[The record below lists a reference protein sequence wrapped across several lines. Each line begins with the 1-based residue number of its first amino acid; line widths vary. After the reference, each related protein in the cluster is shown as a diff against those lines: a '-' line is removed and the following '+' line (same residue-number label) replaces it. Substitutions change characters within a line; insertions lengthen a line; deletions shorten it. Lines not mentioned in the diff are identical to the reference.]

1 MRALPPLAHH
11 GSRWVLPMADR
22 SAAVLAELLLAED
35 PARTT
40 AALEEQLA
48 GDPPLVLWVVCLAAR
63 REQLRL
69 GTVREVAQW
78 LGEHAHEALQWDPP
92 EGEPNG
98 DGIDAPVEAF
108 ADQVAA
114 SLSLADLTAQVS
126 QKNVGGDEAPPE
138 SARDLSDAG
147 GTPLRFVPP
156 YRLPAQAAY
165 LAGLLHDAQRWFA
178 LVGNGET
185 QPATAAPWDWLE
197 NAAESPA
204 NPHVAKAR
212 AILSGAEASESTGLD
227 VQASRDRG
235 LKGRQLW
242 MEAVPGAGVSLPT
255 LAARMSRLT
264 RLEQQFQ
271 AALEVEKLEAMAE
284 FAAGAGHE
292 INNPLA
298 IIAGRAQLLLKDE
311 ADPER
316 RRELALIN
324 AQVKRAHEMI
334 ADLWLF
340 ARPPRPEFQTVDLVQ
355 LVDRV
360 VEEMAPQ
367 AAQRGVSLRR
377 AGEPGSLPAEADPV
391 QLCVAL
397 HALCKN
403 SLEAIGRDGQ
413 IEIGLRGSRS
423 EVEIRVSD
431 TGPGVTPD
439 ERRHI
444 FDPFYSARQA
454 GRGLG
459 MGLSKCWRIV
469 TGHGGRIT
477 VESPPGQ
484 GAQFVIILPRFA
496 PRCGREP

>member
-1 MRALPPLAHH
+1 MRPLPPLAHH

-22 SAAVLAELLLAED
+22 SAAVLAQLLLAED
-35 PARTT
+35 PAQVG
-40 AALEEQLA
+40 AAVARQLA
-48 GDPPLVLWVVCLAAR
+48 ADPPLVVWAVCLAAQH
-63 REQLRL
+63 EQLRL
-69 GTVREVAQW
+69 GTVCEVAQW

-92 EGEPNG
+92 DCAALEQR
-98 DGIDAPVEAF
+98 DDAGVEALG
-108 ADQVAA
+108 DLVAA
-114 SLSLADLTAQVS
+114 SLCLADLAAQVS
-126 QKNVGGDEAPPE
+126 QKNAGWDEVPRE
-138 SARDLSDAG
+138 SARDPSDAG
-147 GTPLRFVPP
+147 GTSLRFIPP
-156 YRLPAQAAY
+156 YSLPAQAAY

-178 LVGNGET
+178 LVGSGNA

-197 NAAESPA
+197 NTAQCPA
-204 NPHVAKAR
+204 SPHVATAR
-212 AILSGAEASESTGLD
+212 AILSGAEASDSTGLD

-242 MEAVPGAGVSLPT
+242 METVPGAGVLLPV
-255 LAARMSRLT
+255 LAARMTRLA

-377 AGEPGSLPAEADPV
+377 AGEPGPLPVEADPV

-397 HALCKN
+397 NALLKN

-413 IEIGLRGSRS
+413 VEIGLRGSRS

-469 TGHGGRIT
+469 TGHGGGIA

-484 GAQFVIILPRFA
+484 GAQFVITLPRFA
-496 PRCGREP
+496 RRSGSEP

>member
-1 MRALPPLAHH
+1 MKSHENPR
-11 GSRWVLPMADR
+11 
-22 SAAVLAELLLAED
+22 D
-35 PARTT
+35 P
-40 AALEEQLA
+40 
-48 GDPPLVLWVVCLAAR
+48 
-63 REQLRL
+63 
-69 GTVREVAQW
+69 
-78 LGEHAHEALQWDPP
+78 
-92 EGEPNG
+92 
-98 DGIDAPVEAF
+98 
-108 ADQVAA
+108 
-114 SLSLADLTAQVS
+114 
-126 QKNVGGDEAPPE
+126 
-138 SARDLSDAG
+138 SDAG
-147 GTPLRFVPP
+147 GTSLRFIPP
-156 YRLPAQAAY
+156 YSLPAQVAY
-165 LAGLLHDAQRWFA
+165 LAGLLRDAQRWFA
-178 LVGNGET
+178 LVGNGRA

-197 NAAESPA
+197 NTAQCPA
-204 NPHVAKAR
+204 SPHVATAR
-212 AILSGAEASESTGLD
+212 AILSGAEASDWTGLD

-242 MEAVPGAGVSLPT
+242 METVPGAGVLLPV
-255 LAARMSRLT
+255 LAARMTRLT

-360 VEEMAPQ
+360 VEELAPQ
-367 AAQRGVSLRR
+367 AAQRGVGMRR
-377 AGEPGSLPAEADPV
+377 AGEPGPLPVEADPV
-391 QLCVAL
+391 HLCVAL
-397 HALCKN
+397 HALLKN
-403 SLEAIGRDGQ
+403 SLEAIRRDGQ

-431 TGPGVTPD
+431 TGPGVTPE

-469 TGHGGRIT
+469 TGHGGAIS

-484 GAQFVIILPRFA
+484 GAQFVITLPRFA
-496 PRCGREP
+496 RRSGREP